1 MGLAHELGKT
11 IGRALAPVRAG
22 EDGLASRVLAVL
34 DRRTLSVT
42 SSAFT
47 DGGSLPRSLAR
58 SLVHRRQRGPRLP
71 SPRVEQRPRGH
82 ALDGGHRRGRRRAHA
97 QALRPLARLRH
108 PTSVGSV
115 QGAQRLEGKNSKLG
129 VGFTPAARP
138 SATACTT
145 TTSRSSPSTPRSIS
159 SAAPAAARSSRKCAT
174 TSSPG
179 ATSSPPTSAASRS
192 SARAPPRLDDSRG
205 AAARNLAPSTASPS
219 SVAVRGRRRGAGL
232 LRPRGSS
239 SNVSPQRYGSGTA
252 WGPAGERGP
261 QERVHSHHRLSPDLE
276 RGGGARVP
284 LCAQR
289 DSVPR
294 PEEARSPPQPPKT
307 AQRPPQGSR
316 AQRPPSDRYVRPTG

>member
-82 ALDGGHRRGRRRAHA
+82 ALEGGHRRGRRRAHA

-129 VGFTPAARP
+129 VGFTPAAP
-138 SATACTT
+138 PVGHGVHHYHFQVFALDTA
-145 TTSRSSPSTPRSIS
+145 I
-159 SAAPAAARSSRKCAT
+159 
-174 TSSPG
+174 
-179 ATSSPPTSAASRS
+179 
-192 SARAPPRLDDSRG
+192 
-205 AAARNLAPSTASPS
+205 
-219 SVAVRGRRRGAGL
+219 
-232 LRPRGSS
+232 
-239 SNVSPQRYGSGTA
+239 
-252 WGPAGERGP
+252 
-261 QERVHSHHRLSPDLE
+261 DLE
-276 RGGGARVP
+276 RGAGRST
-284 LCAQR
+284 LL
-289 DSVPR
+289 
-294 PEEARSPPQPPKT
+294 EEMRGHVLAWGDIVATCERS
-307 AQRPPQGSR
+307 
-316 AQRPPSDRYVRPTG
+316 